1 VRDPEKLKVFGAAE
15 ELAVAAY
22 RATAKF
28 PAAERFG
35 LTSQIRRAAVS
46 IGSNI
51 AEGCHRQG
59 SRALVAFMHQSLG
72 STGEMQFQIRLA
84 VRLRFGNEAEL
95 KYLLARTIACKKMI
109 ARLIV
114 QLRTDQS

>member
-1 VRDPEKLKVFGAAE
+1 MRDPDKLKIFAAAE

-22 RATAKF
+22 RATASF

-35 LTSQIRRAAVS
+35 LTAQIRRAAVS

-59 SRALVAFMHQSLG
+59 SRALAAFLHQSLG
-72 STGEMQFQIRLA
+72 STGEMQFQLRISLRLGFGSEGE
-84 VRLRFGNEAEL
+84 LRS
-95 KYLLARTIACKKMI
+95 LLARTMACKKMI
-109 ARLIV
+109 TRLIV
-114 QLRTDQS
+114 RLRTDKT

>member
-1 VRDPEKLKVFGAAE
+1 MRDPDKLKIYAAAE
-15 ELAVAAY
+15 GLALAAY
-22 RATAKF
+22 RATSSF

-35 LTSQIRRAAVS
+35 LTAQIRRAAVS

-51 AEGCHRQG
+51 AEGRHRQG
-59 SRALVAFMHQSLG
+59 SRALAPFLHQSLG

-84 VRLRFGNEAEL
+84 VRLGFGNEAEL
-95 KYLLARTIACKKMI
+95 KSLLARTIACKKMI

-114 QLRTDQS
+114 RLRADKT